1 MRGGEVFVEA
11 SVCTESKLQRG
22 PSRSP
27 RESLPGVIGGDVGV
41 RWSLVS
47 P

>member
-22 PSRSP
+22 PMAHPGPRGSPSRALLGEML
-27 RESLPGVIGGDVGV
+27 ESGGV
-41 RWSLVS
+41 
-47 P
+47 